1 MAAMILVAGSANL
14 DYVIRTPH
22 LPAPGETVLGHGF
35 STHPGGKGA
44 NQAAA
49 CRKAGGATTHMLLA
63 LGHDAQALPI
73 EQALTQAGV
82 HLHRVRVTDVPTGCA
97 FICVDAQGENAIAVA
112 PGANSQLRPEHLPAL
127 DGYSHLMLQL
137 EIPLETVLAYARA
150 AHAQGVKVVLNVAP
164 ARPLPRELLALV
176 DILLVNEG
184 ELATL
189 AGAPGTVAGQ
199 LQRLDVPAVVVTLGA
214 RGSCARVHGTLTM
227 QPAFPVTPIDS
238 TGAGD
243 TFCGVLVARLALGHA
258 MADALR
264 HASAAGALKCLRQ
277 GAQSGIPDAVEVELF
292 LAQQPPATP
301 AQQAALRHYCGV
313 A

>member
-1 MAAMILVAGSANL
+1 MILVAGSANL
-14 DYVIRTPH
+14 DYVIRAPH

-35 STHPGGKGA
+35 ATHPGGKGA
-44 NQAAA
+44 NQAVA

-73 EQALTQAGV
+73 ENSLTAAGV
-82 HLHRVRVTDVPTGCA
+82 HLHRVRVTNDSTGCA
-97 FICVDAQGENAIAVA
+97 FICVDEHGENAITVA
-112 PGANSQLRPEHLPAL
+112 PGANSHLRPEHLPPL
-127 DGYSHLMLQL
+127 EGYRYLMLQL

-150 AHAQGVKVVLNVAP
+150 ARAHGVQVVLNVAP
-164 ARPLPRELLALV
+164 ARPLPQELLALV

-189 AGAPGTVAGQ
+189 AGAHGSIAEQ
-199 LQRLDVPAVVVTLGA
+199 LQRLPVPTIVATLGA
-214 RGSCARVHGTLTM
+214 RGSCAKVHGALSA
-227 QPAFPVTPIDS
+227 QPAFPVTPVDS

-243 TFCGVLVARLALGHA
+243 TFCGVLVARLSEGHG
-258 MADALR
+258 MADALH
-264 HASAAGALKCLRQ
+264 HASAAGALKCLKP

-292 LAQQPPATP
+292 LARQTP
-301 AQQAALRHYCGV
+301 ASPGQDAALRRYCGM